1 MAGAALFPQAAV
13 RGVGAV
19 KDFSDS
25 SLIMRLTRGRGWIG
39 VLGALLVGIVAL
51 NVLSLS
57 LSAGSGRLSLQIDEL
72 KTEVSAL
79 RAQIDERL
87 SASRVQE
94 EAARLGL
101 AVPDPKA
108 ITYLSANDGNAAR
121 LAHMLGTDSFLLAPS
136 LPSSYPANGVSYSVP
151 EAVPTTPT
159 GTTTTPPAST
169 TATTPTT
176 TAPSLERF
184 EQRQLPDQPATRAP
198 RVARPEASA
207 SKGASDAADRPPT
220 RPPLLRFPADLLLRP
235 RRSFWLQGVKGGS
248 LSAEAR
254 SQQVTRVTIPGE
266 RGRVLDRN
274 GKVLAASED
283 AADVIATP
291 YQVENPAQTA
301 LRLHEV
307 LGRADDG
314 PAQCALRSQLRL
326 RLSRSQGGCRRRRQ
340 GREAPHHRHLDG
352 PRQQAGSTR
361 RASSPR
367 R

>member
-121 LAHMLGTDSFLLAPS
+121 LAHLLGTDSFLLAPS
-136 LPSSYPANGVSYSVP
+136 VPSSYPANGVSYSAP

-176 TAPSLERF
+176 TAPTS
-184 EQRQLPDQPATRAP
+184 
-198 RVARPEASA
+198 S
-207 SKGASDAADRPPT
+207 
-220 RPPLLRFPADLLLRP
+220 
-235 RRSFWLQGVKGGS
+235 GS
-248 LSAEAR
+248 NS
-254 SQQVTRVTIPGE
+254 
-266 RGRVLDRN
+266 
-274 GKVLAASED
+274 
-283 AADVIATP
+283 
-291 YQVENPAQTA
+291 
-301 LRLHEV
+301 
-307 LGRADDG
+307 
-314 PAQCALRSQLRL
+314 
-326 RLSRSQGGCRRRRQ
+326 
-340 GREAPHHRHLDG
+340 
-352 PRQQAGSTR
+352 
-361 RASSPR
+361 ASSPTSSNSGTSGGSTGGVGL
-367 R
+367 

>member
-39 VLGALLVGIVAL
+39 LLGAMLVGIVAL

-87 SASRVQE
+87 SASRVE
-94 EAARLGL
+94 GEAARLGL

-136 LPSSYPANGVSYSVP
+136 LPSSYPANGVSYSAP
-151 EAVPTTPT
+151 EALPTTPT

-169 TATTPTT
+169 TATAATPSTTTPSSSGSNSASSPTT
-176 TAPSLERF
+176 TSSG
-184 EQRQLPDQPATRAP
+184 T
-198 RVARPEASA
+198 S
-207 SKGASDAADRPPT
+207 
-220 RPPLLRFPADLLLRP
+220 
-235 RRSFWLQGVKGGS
+235 GGS
-248 LSAEAR
+248 
-254 SQQVTRVTIPGE
+254 T
-266 RGRVLDRN
+266 
-274 GKVLAASED
+274 
-283 AADVIATP
+283 
-291 YQVENPAQTA
+291 
-301 LRLHEV
+301 
-307 LGRADDG
+307 
-314 PAQCALRSQLRL
+314 
-326 RLSRSQGGCRRRRQ
+326 GGV
-340 GREAPHHRHLDG
+340 GL
-352 PRQQAGSTR
+352 
-361 RASSPR
+361 
-367 R
+367 